1 MANTLA
7 QPPFQWLQELERRA
21 KQKSRGLPRQEKV
34 QQIWRGIAFRLGDMT
49 CVSALTEIRE
59 VMPVPTV
66 MARVPGAKLWVRGL
80 ANVHGQLLPIIDLQ
94 ACLDNRVT
102 LLEGRTRVLVIN
114 QAGVNAGLLVDE
126 VMGIKHFPEQS
137 RDLEIPCK
145 EAWIVPYAKGSFH
158 YENAQWAVFDLHA
171 LAESD
176 SFLKAAL

>member
-21 KQKSRGLPRQEKV
+21 KQKARGLPRQEKV
-34 QQIWRGIAFRLGDMT
+34 QQIWRGIAFRLSNTT
-49 CVSALTEIRE
+49 CVSVLTEIRE

-66 MARVPGAKLWVRGL
+66 MARVPGAKSWVRGL

-102 LLEGRTRVLVIN
+102 VLEGRTRVLVIN

-126 VMGIKHFPEQS
+126 VMGIKHYPEQS
-137 RDLEIPCK
+137 RDLETPCK
-145 EAWIVPYAKGSFH
+145 EAWLAPYAKGAFH
-158 YENAQWAVFDLHA
+158 YEDTQWTVFDLHV